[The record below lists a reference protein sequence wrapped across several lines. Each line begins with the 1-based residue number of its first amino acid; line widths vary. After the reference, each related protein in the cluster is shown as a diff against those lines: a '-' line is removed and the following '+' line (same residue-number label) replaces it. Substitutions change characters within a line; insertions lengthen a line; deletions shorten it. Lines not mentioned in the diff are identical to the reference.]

1 MIQFSVEIIK
11 DSCVLILNMALIYKL
26 KNHSIFFLLTFQ
38 ILQSAQKIQAV
49 LSNFLSYEPYSWI
62 MF

>member
-26 KNHSIFFLLTFQ
+26 KNHSIF
-38 ILQSAQKIQAV
+38 SC
-49 LSNFLSYEPYSWI
+49 
-62 MF
+62 

>member
-26 KNHSIFFLLTFQ
+26 KNHSIFFPVDISDSTECTKDSGGTVKLL
-38 ILQSAQKIQAV
+38 IV
-49 LSNFLSYEPYSWI
+49 
-62 MF
+62 